1 MDDKGQDV
9 ERLIEE
15 SEPLID
21 LGDCLHAS
29 FTADNHDSLSDDIT
43 HSLLHLSRE
52 EKTASMRTRLGS
64 AHDS

>member
-1 MDDKGQDV
+1 MDERGKDV
-9 ERLIEE
+9 ERPID
-15 SEPLID
+15 EPAPLSD
-21 LGDCLHAS
+21 LADCLHAS

-52 EKTASMRTRLGS
+52 EKTASMRTRLGP

>member
-9 ERLIEE
+9 GRPIDE
-15 SEPLID
+15 SDPLSD
-21 LGDCLHAS
+21 VGDCLHAS

-52 EKTASMRTRLGS
+52 EKTASMRTRLDS